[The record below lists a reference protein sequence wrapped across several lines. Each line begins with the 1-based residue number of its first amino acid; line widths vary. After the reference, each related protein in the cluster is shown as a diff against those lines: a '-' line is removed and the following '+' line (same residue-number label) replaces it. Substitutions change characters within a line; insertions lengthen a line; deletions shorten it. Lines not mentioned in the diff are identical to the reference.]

1 MNGHGATVA
10 ACDLQVNEDKTNMD
24 LVVKEVV
31 DLAKIGEVL
40 EDVDSESQKL
50 VLDMRSLPEEDM
62 QVVHQSL
69 YGSNLSAQVC
79 KDGNTVAFR

>member
-1 MNGHGATVA
+1 MNGHGAAVPA
-10 ACDLQVNEDKTNMD
+10 SDLQVNEDKTNMD

-62 QVVHQSL
+62 QVVCQSL
-69 YGSNLSAQVC
+69 
-79 KDGNTVAFR
+79 

>member
-1 MNGHGATVA
+1 
-10 ACDLQVNEDKTNMD
+10 MD

-40 EDVDSESQKL
+40 EDVDNESQKL

-69 YGSNLSAQVC
+69 
-79 KDGNTVAFR
+79 

>member
-10 ACDLQVNEDKTNMD
+10 ASDLQVNEDRAHMD
-24 LVVKEVV
+24 LVVKDVV

-62 QVVHQSL
+62 QVV
-69 YGSNLSAQVC
+69 
-79 KDGNTVAFR
+79 F

>member
-10 ACDLQVNEDKTNMD
+10 ASDLQVNEDKTNMD

-40 EDVDSESQKL
+40 EEVDSESQKL

-62 QVVHQSL
+62 QVVYQSL
-69 YGSNLSAQVC
+69 
-79 KDGNTVAFR
+79 

>member
-10 ACDLQVNEDKTNMD
+10 ASDLQVNEDKTNMD

-62 QVVHQSL
+62 QVVFQSL
-69 YGSNLSAQVC
+69 
-79 KDGNTVAFR
+79 

>member
-1 MNGHGATVA
+1 MNGHGAAVPA
-10 ACDLQVNEDKTNMD
+10 SDLQVNEDKTNMD

-40 EDVDSESQKL
+40 EDVDNESQKL

-62 QVVHQSL
+62 QVVFQSL
-69 YGSNLSAQVC
+69 
-79 KDGNTVAFR
+79 

>member
-1 MNGHGATVA
+1 MNGHGATVPA
-10 ACDLQVNEDKTNMD
+10 SDLQVNEVKTNMD

-40 EDVDSESQKL
+40 EDVDNESQKL
-50 VLDMRSLPEEDM
+50 VLDMRSLREEDM

-69 YGSNLSAQVC
+69 
-79 KDGNTVAFR
+79 

>member
-10 ACDLQVNEDKTNMD
+10 ASDLQVNEDKTNMD
-24 LVVKEVV
+24 LAVKEVV

-50 VLDMRSLPEEDM
+50 VLDMRSLPEKDM

-69 YGSNLSAQVC
+69 
-79 KDGNTVAFR
+79 

>member
-10 ACDLQVNEDKTNMD
+10 ASDLQVNEDKTNMD

-40 EDVDSESQKL
+40 EDVDNESQKL

-62 QVVHQSL
+62 QVVFQSL
-69 YGSNLSAQVC
+69 
-79 KDGNTVAFR
+79 

>member
-1 MNGHGATVA
+1 MNGHGCPQPGGDQV
-10 ACDLQVNEDKTNMD
+10 VNEVKTRMD

-62 QVVHQSL
+62 QVVHQRL
-69 YGSNLSAQVC
+69 
-79 KDGNTVAFR
+79 

>member
-10 ACDLQVNEDKTNMD
+10 ASDLQVNEDRAHMD

-62 QVVHQSL
+62 QVVCQSL
-69 YGSNLSAQVC
+69 
-79 KDGNTVAFR
+79 

>member
-10 ACDLQVNEDKTNMD
+10 ASDLQVNEDKTNMD

-62 QVVHQSL
+62 QVVFQSL
-69 YGSNLSAQVC
+69 LRIQSLSPSMQRWQYPC
-79 KDGNTVAFR
+79 F

>member
-10 ACDLQVNEDKTNMD
+10 ASDLQVNEDKTNMD

-40 EDVDSESQKL
+40 EDVDNESQKL

-69 YGSNLSAQVC
+69 
-79 KDGNTVAFR
+79 

>member
-1 MNGHGATVA
+1 
-10 ACDLQVNEDKTNMD
+10 MD

-40 EDVDSESQKL
+40 EDVDNESQKL

-62 QVVHQSL
+62 QVVFQSL
-69 YGSNLSAQVC
+69 
-79 KDGNTVAFR
+79 

>member
-10 ACDLQVNEDKTNMD
+10 ASDLQVNEDKSNMD

-40 EDVDSESQKL
+40 EDVDNESQKL

-69 YGSNLSAQVC
+69 
-79 KDGNTVAFR
+79 

>member
-1 MNGHGATVA
+1 MKEVGK
-10 ACDLQVNEDKTNMD
+10 DKAHMD

-62 QVVHQSL
+62 QVVFQSL
-69 YGSNLSAQVC
+69 
-79 KDGNTVAFR
+79 

>member
-1 MNGHGATVA
+1 MNGHG
-10 ACDLQVNEDKTNMD
+10 CPQPGGDQVVKEVKTNMD

-40 EDVDSESQKL
+40 EDVDNESQKL

-62 QVVHQSL
+62 QVVFQSL
-69 YGSNLSAQVC
+69 
-79 KDGNTVAFR
+79 

>member
-10 ACDLQVNEDKTNMD
+10 ASDLQVNEDRAHMD

-40 EDVDSESQKL
+40 EDVDNESQKL

-62 QVVHQSL
+62 QVVFQSL
-69 YGSNLSAQVC
+69 
-79 KDGNTVAFR
+79 

>member
-1 MNGHGATVA
+1 MK
-10 ACDLQVNEDKTNMD
+10 DKTNMD

-40 EDVDSESQKL
+40 EDVDNESQKL

-69 YGSNLSAQVC
+69 
-79 KDGNTVAFR
+79 

>member
-1 MNGHGATVA
+1 MNGHGCPQAGG
-10 ACDLQVNEDKTNMD
+10 DQVVKEVGKDKAHMD

-62 QVVHQSL
+62 QVVCQSL
-69 YGSNLSAQVC
+69 
-79 KDGNTVAFR
+79 

>member
-1 MNGHGATVA
+1 MKEVGK
-10 ACDLQVNEDKTNMD
+10 DKAHMD

-40 EDVDSESQKL
+40 EDVESESQKL

-62 QVVHQSL
+62 QVVCQSL
-69 YGSNLSAQVC
+69 
-79 KDGNTVAFR
+79 

>member
-1 MNGHGATVA
+1 MKEVGK
-10 ACDLQVNEDKTNMD
+10 DKVHMD

-62 QVVHQSL
+62 QVVCQSL
-69 YGSNLSAQVC
+69 
-79 KDGNTVAFR
+79 

>member
-1 MNGHGATVA
+1 MKEVGK
-10 ACDLQVNEDKTNMD
+10 DKAHMD

-40 EDVDSESQKL
+40 EDVDNESQKL

-62 QVVHQSL
+62 QVVFQSL
-69 YGSNLSAQVC
+69 
-79 KDGNTVAFR
+79 

>member
-10 ACDLQVNEDKTNMD
+10 ASDLQVNEDRAHMV

-40 EDVDSESQKL
+40 EDVDNESQKL

-62 QVVHQSL
+62 QVVFQSL
-69 YGSNLSAQVC
+69 
-79 KDGNTVAFR
+79 

>member
-10 ACDLQVNEDKTNMD
+10 ASDLQVNEDRAHMD
-24 LVVKEVV
+24 LVVKDVV

-62 QVVHQSL
+62 QVVFQSL
-69 YGSNLSAQVC
+69 
-79 KDGNTVAFR
+79 

>member
-10 ACDLQVNEDKTNMD
+10 ASDLQVNEDKTNMD

-31 DLAKIGEVL
+31 DLAKIGDVL

-62 QVVHQSL
+62 QVVFQSL
-69 YGSNLSAQVC
+69 
-79 KDGNTVAFR
+79 

>member
-1 MNGHGATVA
+1 MKEVGK
-10 ACDLQVNEDKTNMD
+10 DKVHMD

-62 QVVHQSL
+62 QVVCQSL
-69 YGSNLSAQVC
+69 LGSNLSAQVC
-79 KDGNTVAFR
+79 KDGNTLAFR

>member
-10 ACDLQVNEDKTNMD
+10 ASDLQVNEDKTNMD

-40 EDVDSESQKL
+40 EDVDNESQKL

-62 QVVHQSL
+62 QVVCQSL
-69 YGSNLSAQVC
+69 
-79 KDGNTVAFR
+79 

>member
-1 MNGHGATVA
+1 MNGHG
-10 ACDLQVNEDKTNMD
+10 CPQLGGDQVVKEVKTNMD
-24 LVVKEVV
+24 LVVEEVV

-62 QVVHQSL
+62 QVVCQSL
-69 YGSNLSAQVC
+69 
-79 KDGNTVAFR
+79 

>member
-10 ACDLQVNEDKTNMD
+10 ASDLQVNEDRAHMD
-24 LVVKEVV
+24 LVVKDVV

-50 VLDMRSLPEEDM
+50 VLDMRSLPEENM
-62 QVVHQSL
+62 QVVFQSL
-69 YGSNLSAQVC
+69 FRIQSLSPSMQRWQYLC
-79 KDGNTVAFR
+79 F

>member
-10 ACDLQVNEDKTNMD
+10 DCDLQVNEDKTNMD

-50 VLDMRSLPEEDM
+50 VLDMRSLPEKDM

-69 YGSNLSAQVC
+69 
-79 KDGNTVAFR
+79 

>member
-1 MNGHGATVA
+1 MKEVGK
-10 ACDLQVNEDKTNMD
+10 DKAHMD

-40 EDVDSESQKL
+40 EDVESESQKL

-62 QVVHQSL
+62 QVVFQSL
-69 YGSNLSAQVC
+69 
-79 KDGNTVAFR
+79 

>member
-1 MNGHGATVA
+1 MNGHGAAVA

-40 EDVDSESQKL
+40 EDVDNESQKL

-69 YGSNLSAQVC
+69 
-79 KDGNTVAFR
+79 

>member
-1 MNGHGATVA
+1 MKEVGK
-10 ACDLQVNEDKTNMD
+10 DKAHMD

-62 QVVHQSL
+62 QVVCQSL
-69 YGSNLSAQVC
+69 
-79 KDGNTVAFR
+79 